1 MTSSNDWQPE
11 LFGQF
16 EAPSRPSW
24 WARYW
29 RSVPRFL
36 VLRVAYEDLLLTAIA
51 AIMVLVVGFCLG
63 VERGTRLVV
72 ALATPAAAHLSTVPA
87 PAVIVPPLAPALPVR
102 PPIVQPRPAAA
113 VAVPTKVAD
122 APSDSRYVVQV
133 ASFTAR
139 DQADAARSRLSQY
152 GVQVSVVTKG
162 KYHVLYASGFSTY
175 AQATATADRLRPT
188 YRDCFV
194 RKLLAERG

>member
-1 MTSSNDWQPE
+1 MLGWNHKEPIPPMTSSNDWQPE

-24 WARYW
+24 WMRYW

-51 AIMVLVVGFCLG
+51 AVMVLVVGFCLG
-63 VERGTRLVV
+63 VERGKRVVV
-72 ALATPAAAHLSTVPA
+72 ALATPAVAQPLPA
-87 PAVIVPPLAPALPVR
+87 PAVSVPPVVPALPVR
-102 PPIVQPRPAAA
+102 SPIVPPKPAAA
-113 VAVPTKVAD
+113 
-122 APSDSRYVVQV
+122 DSRYIVQV
-133 ASFTAR
+133 ASFTVR
-139 DQADAARSRLSQY
+139 DQAEAARTRLSGY
-152 GVQVSVVTKG
+152 GVQASIVTKG
-162 KYHVLYASGFSTY
+162 KYSVLYASGFSTY